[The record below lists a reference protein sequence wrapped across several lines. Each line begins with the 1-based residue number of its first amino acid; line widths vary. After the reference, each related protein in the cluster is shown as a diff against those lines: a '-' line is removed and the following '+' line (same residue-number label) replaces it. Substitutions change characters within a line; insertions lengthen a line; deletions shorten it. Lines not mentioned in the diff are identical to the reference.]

1 MSMTVEK
8 ECEHHGVKR
17 GIEAH
22 EHNLIHE
29 LGRRL
34 GCLWGYDRCVANASS
49 QPALQKF
56 WRGIKSQEQRNIDQ
70 LKKLIV
76 QHVQSDVSE

>member
-8 ECEHHGVKR
+8 ERAHLGVKR

-22 EHNLIHE
+22 EHDLIHE

-34 GCLWGYDRCVANASS
+34 GCLWGYDRGVANASG
-49 QPALQKF
+49 QPALQAF
-56 WRGIKSQEQRNIDQ
+56 WRGIKSQEQQNIEQ
-70 LKKLIV
+70 LKKLIM
-76 QHVQSDVSE
+76 QHVPNDDS